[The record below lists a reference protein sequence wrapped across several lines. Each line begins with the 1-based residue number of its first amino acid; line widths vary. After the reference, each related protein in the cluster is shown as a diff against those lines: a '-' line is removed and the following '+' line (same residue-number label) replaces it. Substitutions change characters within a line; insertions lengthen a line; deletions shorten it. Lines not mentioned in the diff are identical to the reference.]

1 MQRRYNGTKDVS
13 NMVIV
18 KINMLSGFV
27 PDAESLKRVS
37 SHTAIV
43 RKETEMQ
50 SVSKGFKPINQPFN

>member
-1 MQRRYNGTKDVS
+1 MKDVS

-50 SVSKGFKPINQPFN
+50 SVSEGFR